1 MNRTGKPR
9 RIVGRATRERSLRI
23 LVIDVGGSHIKVHGS
38 GMRKRRRAK
47 SGRRTTPAKM
57 FKRVRE
63 LIGDREFDV
72 ASIGYPG
79 PVLQGK
85 PVADPRNLG
94 AGWVGYNYRR
104 ALGLPVRMVND
115 AVMQAIGD
123 YVGGRLLFVGLG
135 TGLGT
140 VLIING
146 VVEPMEIGHL
156 PYRNGKTYEDYL
168 GERGLKRLGKRRW
181 RRALTDVLRR
191 LTAAL
196 EVDRVVLGGGNAR
209 HAGRMPKAVRI
220 SDNSSAVR
228 GGFLLWTDSRWSSL
242 GGAARR

>member
-1 MNRTGKPR
+1 M
-9 RIVGRATRERSLRI
+9 I
-23 LVIDVGGSHIKVHGS
+23 
-38 GMRKRRRAK
+38 
-47 SGRRTTPAKM
+47 
-57 FKRVRE
+57 KRVRA
-63 LIGDREFDV
+63 LVGDRRFDA

-94 AGWVGYNYRR
+94 EGWVGYNYGR
-104 ALGLPVRMVND
+104 ALGLPIRMVND

-123 YVGGRLLFVGLG
+123 YASGRLLFLGLG

-146 VVEPMEIGHL
+146 IVEPMEMGHL
-156 PYRNGKTYEDYL
+156 PYRKGRTYEDYL
-168 GERGLKRLGKRRW
+168 GDRGLKRLGKRRW
-181 RRALTDVLRR
+181 RRALKDVLGR

-209 HAGRMPKAVRI
+209 HAGKMPKAVRI
-220 SDNSSAVR
+220 SNNSSAVR
-228 GGFLLWTDSRWSSL
+228 GGILLWTDSRWSTL